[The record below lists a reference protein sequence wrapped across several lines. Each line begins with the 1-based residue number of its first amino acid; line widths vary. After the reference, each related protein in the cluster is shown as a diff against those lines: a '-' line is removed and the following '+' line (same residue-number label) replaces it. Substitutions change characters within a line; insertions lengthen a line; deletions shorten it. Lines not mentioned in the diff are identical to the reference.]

1 MDIRPATI
9 EAFRLVGEDLREMKQ
24 RVIPPRCHQGREIY
38 IYIYIIPVLS
48 RETVVCC

>member
-24 RVIPPRCHQGREIY
+24 RVIPPRCHQGRERERDIY
-38 IYIYIIPVLS
+38 NTCS
-48 RETVVCC
+48 F

>member
-24 RVIPPRCHQGREIY
+24 HVIPPRCHQGRERERDIY
-38 IYIYIIPVLS
+38 IYNTCS
-48 RETVVCC
+48 F